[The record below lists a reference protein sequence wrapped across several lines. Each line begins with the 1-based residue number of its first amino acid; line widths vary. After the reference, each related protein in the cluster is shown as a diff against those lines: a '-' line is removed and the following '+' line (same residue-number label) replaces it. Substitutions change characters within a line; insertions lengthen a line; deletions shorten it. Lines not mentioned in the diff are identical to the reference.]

1 VISPETTSIHNG
13 VPTSVT
19 RVVRAIS
26 RPILIDRIVYAT
38 ITIMSV
44 LIIYDGWQNLRLVD
58 VIGVIVGPVVA
69 MFIAHVFSAS
79 LARQVELGR
88 ALTWDDRRGI
98 VGAES
103 RFLLLCVLPVAIV
116 SVLFAFGVTLSGAI
130 RVTLWFEGLTLGY
143 WGYLAARRA
152 GVVGWR
158 LLLYVAAGLVLG
170 VVVLLLQVALQPGK
184 AFHGGVA
191 LG

>member
-1 VISPETTSIHNG
+1 MHWSTKSEVTPP
-13 VPTSVT
+13 VPNRLARLSHPVL
-19 RVVRAIS
+19 V
-26 RPILIDRIVYAT
+26 DRIVYAT

-69 MFIAHVFSAS
+69 MFIAHVFAAS

-88 ALTWDDRRGI
+88 TLSWYDRRGI
-98 VGAES
+98 VGQES

-116 SVLFAFGVTLSGAI
+116 SVLFAFGATLNDAI
-130 RVTLWFEGLTLGY
+130 RVTLWVEALTLGY

-158 LLLYVAAGLVLG
+158 LLLYVAAGLILG